1 MPFVATAATLSFFC
15 VVLSARSVDSH
26 TAGCPVYLG
35 WKHHRTSM
43 RGVRFMVCAAK
54 APPPLS
60 LLVGSARLLRLICCM
75 LHASW
80 LSKTDAPTGT
90 ATPHAENRGGHRFFC
105 HTH

>member
-43 RGVRFMVCAAK
+43 RGVRLFHGVCRQSTT
-54 APPPLS
+54 PTF
-60 LLVGSARLLRLICCM
+60 V
-75 LHASW
+75 ASW
-80 LSKTDAPTGT
+80 QRASLTTYLLHVVCLVVVQDVCPNGDG
-90 ATPHAENRGGHRFFC
+90 HAAR
-105 HTH
+105 